1 MNYIQR
7 NKDSLPKLSETSS
20 CFKKEIT
27 GMTRE
32 EAYKHYDVRKNVFK
46 YNTKETTGEFKK
58 MNYERCSFCTKL
70 IQEFDSEMT
79 VEHIETKKDKPEK
92 IFEWTNLLCA
102 CRTCNTKRSTNRYDD
117 KKYLD
122 PTKVEDIEKYFCYN
136 ADGSISVNEDLT
148 EEEKLQA
155 KYMIDLY
162 KLDRESLNVERRK
175 FLYDLQQDEDFYKG
189 LLKQDMDSRRIV
201 FRCVFTYYK
210 RRIKNGK

>member
-1 MNYIQR
+1 M
-7 NKDSLPKLSETSS
+7 
-20 CFKKEIT
+20 
-27 GMTRE
+27 
-32 EAYKHYDVRKNVFK
+32 
-46 YNTKETTGEFKK
+46 
-58 MNYERCSFCTKL
+58 
-70 IQEFDSEMT
+70 
-79 VEHIETKKDKPEK
+79 
-92 IFEWTNLLCA
+92 LCA

-136 ADGSISVNEDLT
+136 GDGSISVNEDLT

-189 LLKQDMDSRRIV
+189 LLKQGMDSRRIV